1 MQKILDD
8 LVKSLGAE
16 KVYKAS
22 EVPDVEV
29 ISTGSLSLDLAT
41 GVGGIPKGSLV
52 EIFGKESIGKT
63 SLAYYMI
70 AEAQKNGGF
79 AAFVNLEG
87 RLDAGWA
94 QKIAG
99 LDPDRLLVVA
109 PNPGTE
115 AVDTLGKLVDSGGF
129 DLIVFDSIGAML
141 GDKEQKPGEAKQV
154 GGQSALVTNMVKMV
168 LPMAQRNKC
177 TVIFLNQVRDVIN
190 AMYPMEESPG
200 GHAAKHG
207 SNIRIHLKPHKE
219 KWKGIVNGE
228 EIQIGFRAVAVLKKN
243 KTGAPNQKAE
253 WNFWNY
259 PNPDGIVGIDQNQE
273 IYDLALR
280 LGVIDRAGR
289 YYSHPSFPV
298 DKQGNNRVDSKEAV
312 AELLKTD
319 PAVRLQI
326 REDVLATTKSLI
338 NGES

>member
-1 MQKILDD
+1 MEKILND

-70 AEAQKNGGF
+70 AEAQKKGGY

-87 RLDAGWA
+87 RLDANWA
-94 QKIAG
+94 KKIAG
-99 LDPDRLLVVA
+99 LDPEKLLVVA

-129 DLIVFDSIGAML
+129 DIVVFDSIGAML
-141 GDKEQKPGEAKQV
+141 GDKEQIPGESKQV

-177 TVIFLNQVRDVIN
+177 TVIFLNQVRDVMG
-190 AMYPMEESPG
+190 AMYKMEESPG

-207 SNIRIHLKPHKE
+207 SNIRIHMKPHAD
-219 KWKGIVNGE
+219 KWKGKVNGE
-228 EIQIGFRAVAVLKKN
+228 DIQIGYRVVAVLKKN

-253 WNFWNY
+253 YNFWNY
-259 PNPDGIVGIDQNQE
+259 PSPQGVVGIDQNQE
-273 IYDLALR
+273 FFDLALR
-280 LGVIDRAGR
+280 LGVIDQAGAYFR
-289 YYSHPSFPV
+289 HPSFPG
-298 DKQGNNRVDSKEAV
+298 DKNGKNQVMGKEAL
-312 AELLKTD
+312 AELLRSDQNVKD
-319 PAVRLQI
+319 EI
-326 REDVLATTKSLI
+326 RKGVLETTGKLT
-338 NGES
+338 NG